1 MEPFDPA
8 AQADKFEQ
16 AIRDRLAQC
25 DWRNP
30 AERQA
35 VYDGISASVGERV
48 VRLRSSGK
56 TESADVVERALTQ
69 AIEQVEWQVARGS
82 DRADGGVHV
91 QAQTREA
98 EAGRPGAHAT
108 PATRGRRQ
116 AAVRKGWTTA
126 ALAAGLVLVLGLQA
140 WQMFGAEAMAR
151 LGYPPAGCGPESAKC
166 LDTGWQPVSNKASSA
181 FFYRHN
187 LGRVPG
193 TVTVWYSP
201 NANGNPAYSVSGN
214 LPNSPGGNPY
224 TIEARP
230 DMVLLHIWKGAPI
243 HSVYDGPTEK
253 FTTYGE
259 GYYRVVAE

>member
-1 MEPFDPA
+1 MREVANRRIANGHAEHAWPREDRMEPFDPA

-140 WQMFGAEAMAR
+140 WQMFKAKAMAR
-151 LGYPPAGCGPESAKC
+151 LGYPPAGCGQSRPSASIPA
-166 LDTGWQPVSNKASSA
+166 GSRSA
-181 FFYRHN
+181 TRHPRPFFI
-187 LGRVPG
+187 
-193 TVTVWYSP
+193 
-201 NANGNPAYSVSGN
+201 A
-214 LPNSPGGNPY
+214 
-224 TIEARP
+224 TISAACR
-230 DMVLLHIWKGAPI
+230 
-243 HSVYDGPTEK
+243 GP
-253 FTTYGE
+253 
-259 GYYRVVAE
+259 